1 MIFLRPQKGYRFL
14 IVYIILLLP
23 IPFYFYLGLLNQLG
37 ADPVK
42 FLELKYGEMALIFM
56 IMTLSVTPIFNIFK
70 INFLKYRRCLGLVSF
85 YYVLAHISIYLIF
98 DIGLSWDLLI
108 SDLKKRYFIIAGFFA
123 FLFLVPLAV
132 TSSDRAIKNLS
143 VKIWKKLHK
152 LVFLA
157 LTFSIIHF
165 VLLSKTWTIELL
177 AYIFGAA
184 TILTLRIKFRKYT
197 SRFLNILKS

>member
-1 MIFLRPQKGYRFL
+1 
-14 IVYIILLLP
+14 
-23 IPFYFYLGLLNQLG
+23 
-37 ADPVK
+37 
-42 FLELKYGEMALIFM
+42 MALIFM

-70 INFLKYRRCLGLVSF
+70 FNFLKYRRCLGLVSF

-123 FLFLVPLAV
+123 FLLLVPLAV

-143 VKIWKKLHK
+143 VKTWKKLHK

-177 AYIFGAA
+177 AYIFGVV
-184 TILTLRIKFRKYT
+184 TILTLRVKFRKYT